1 MATSN
6 FWSMD
11 NFPIYA
17 NMEEMDW
24 IEADEFYSNVEEVV
38 DEFNE
43 DLLFFKVSLK
53 SGYYEGVQFYV
64 EDKEDFGKYM
74 NEFTNDDCHYY
85 FDVCRSVA
93 IRKYYS
99 EINKINRWLKKTAK
113 EWGFIQLSV
122 VARFS
127 NGETIYEIVK

>member
-1 MATSN
+1 MGAAN

-24 IEADEFYSNVEEVV
+24 IEEHEFYSSLKEIV
-38 DEFNE
+38 DEFNY

-53 SGYYEGVQFYV
+53 SGYYEDVQFYV

-74 NEFTNDDCHYY
+74 DEFTNEDCHYY

-93 IRKYYS
+93 IRKYHS
-99 EINKINRWLKKTAK
+99 EINKINRWLKKTSK
-113 EWGFIQLSV
+113 EWGFTELGIV
-122 VARFS
+122 GRFS
-127 NGETIYEIVK
+127 NGEVIYRKA